1 MLDWF
6 CDISSLIIL
15 YVTVVVIFVQVICRY
30 VLEVALPWTEEFARF
45 AFLWLIF
52 LANAMAE
59 RQKEHFRVSYFVE
72 QAPRRLRYVF
82 WVAGEIL
89 IFTFFIWLLMDSL
102 AFVQMGKR
110 MISPVMQL
118 RLDWIYW
125 GLPAAV
131 MLSLLNRSR
140 NIVAVLSRAARQP
153 IRLSRGGAVHAER
166 NRLIAALPGVD
177 VHGHPGRALHD
188 HHRLHHHQ
196 VHPS

>member
-1 MLDWF
+1 MVGSEEGGIGVIKAGLRVLDWF
-6 CDISSLIIL
+6 CDVTSLIIL
-15 YVTVVVIFVQVICRY
+15 YVTVVVIFAQVVCRY
-30 VLEVALPWTEEFARF
+30 ILEVPFPWSEEFARF

-52 LANAMAE
+52 LSNAMAE

-72 QAPRRLRYVF
+72 QAPPKLRYIF
-82 WVAGEIL
+82 WGAGEIL

-125 GLPAAV
+125 GLPVAV

-140 NIVAVLSRAARQP
+140 NIATVLC
-153 IRLSRGGAVHAER
+153 ER
-166 NRLIAALPGVD
+166 PDNPFA
-177 VHGHPGRALHD
+177 
-188 HHRLHHHQ
+188 
-196 VHPS
+196 

>member
-1 MLDWF
+1 MRDHPAGLAEGGTSVVSVLLKLLDWF
-6 CDISSLIIL
+6 CDVTSLIIL

-30 VLEVALPWTEEFARF
+30 VLQVALPWTEEFARF

-59 RQKEHFRVSYFVE
+59 RRKEHFRVSYFVE
-72 QAPRRLRYVF
+72 QAPPKLRYVF
-82 WVAGEIL
+82 WGAGEIL

-125 GLPAAV
+125 ALPVAV

-140 NIVAVLSRAARQP
+140 NIVAVLC
-153 IRLSRGGAVHAER
+153 ER
-166 NRLIAALPGVD
+166 PDNPFA
-177 VHGHPGRALHD
+177 
-188 HHRLHHHQ
+188 
-196 VHPS
+196 

>member
-1 MLDWF
+1 MVKVLLKLLDWF
-6 CDISSLIIL
+6 CEVSSLIIL

-72 QAPRRLRYVF
+72 QAPRRVRYAF
-82 WVAGEIL
+82 WVLGEVL
-89 IFTFFIWLLMDSL
+89 IFTFFIWLLLDSL
-102 AFVQMGKR
+102 QFVSMGKR
-110 MISPVMQL
+110 MISTVMQL

-125 GLPAAV
+125 GLPVAV

-140 NIVAVLSRAARQP
+140 NIVAVLR
-153 IRLSRGGAVHAER
+153 ER
-166 NRLIAALPGVD
+166 PDNPFA
-177 VHGHPGRALHD
+177 
-188 HHRLHHHQ
+188 
-196 VHPS
+196 

>member
-1 MLDWF
+1 VINVSLKLFDLL
-6 CDISSLIIL
+6 CDISSMVIL
-15 YVTVVVIFVQVICRY
+15 YITVIVIFVQVICRY
-30 VLEVALPWTEEFARF
+30 VLQVALPWTEEFARF
-45 AFLWLIF
+45 AFIWLIF

-72 QAPRRLRYVF
+72 QATPKVRYVF

-102 AFVQMGKR
+102 TFVQMGKR

-125 GLPAAV
+125 GLPVAV

-140 NIVAVLSRAARQP
+140 NIVAV
-153 IRLSRGGAVHAER
+153 ICER
-166 NRLIAALPGVD
+166 PDNPFA
-177 VHGHPGRALHD
+177 
-188 HHRLHHHQ
+188 
-196 VHPS
+196 